1 MGSFLEMLLGE
12 AIWALLIWA
21 LILKVRSRRKAKD
34 SGPTT
39 DSLPPGMTSSPRGSM
54 WTKLTEGE
62 LGLFLAIWAVLVAM
76 HIFIFPSANDRERAA
91 PEAVLT
97 NVKATDHK
105 NSETLFAKNAEVLS
119 IVRQVIL
126 GGVVDK
132 QTHDRFWSAVPESL
146 KSTSAGRQAVRA
158 VGVKDMQYQM
168 DFWKSVLL
176 SAQAHEVVK
185 TQAFEDESSE
195 IDPVYVARSEAM
207 LKAAASGTPLT
218 LPNGQGTQV
227 LSKTYAKKMVA
238 VLAAGYRK
246 LNTLF
251 DPVWHQ

>member
-1 MGSFLEMLLGE
+1 MSSFLQMLLGE
-12 AIWALLIWA
+12 GIWALLIWA

-34 SGPTT
+34 PGPTT
-39 DSLPPGMTSSPRGSM
+39 DSLPPEMPASPRVSM

-62 LGLFLAIWAVLVAM
+62 LGLFLVIWAVLVAM
-76 HIFIFPSANDRERAA
+76 HIFIFPSANGRDRAA

-97 NVKATDHK
+97 NVNATDHQ

-132 QTHDRFWSAVPESL
+132 QIHDRFWSAVPESL
-146 KSTSAGRQAVRA
+146 KSTPAGCQAVRV
-158 VGVKDMQYQM
+158 VGEKDMQYQM
-168 DFWKSVLL
+168 EFWKSVLL

-185 TQAFEDESSE
+185 TQAFEDESRE

-207 LKAAASGTPLT
+207 LKAAASGTPFAF
-218 LPNGQGTQV
+218 PNGRGTQV
-227 LSKTYAKKMVA
+227 ITETYAKKMVA
-238 VLAAGYRK
+238 VLDAGDRK